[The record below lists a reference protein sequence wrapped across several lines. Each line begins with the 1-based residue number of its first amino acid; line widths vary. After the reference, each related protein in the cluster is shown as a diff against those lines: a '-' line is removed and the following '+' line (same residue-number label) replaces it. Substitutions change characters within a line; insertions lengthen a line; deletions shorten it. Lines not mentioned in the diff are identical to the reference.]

1 MHLSI
6 SDFRAAIKQLGGQD
20 GANELFR
27 AAAYGTPNAPRMA
40 PIGLADESPNCVGS
54 RLGWR
59 LLERAENALG
69 VAMWANY
76 GAASL
81 VLVAD
86 MGGPMGIWVPVKR

>member
-6 SDFRAAIKQLGGQD
+6 SDFRAAIKKLGGQD

-27 AAAYGTPNAPRMA
+27 AAAYGTQGAPKM
-40 PIGLADESPNCVGS
+40 GLVGFVGESPNSVGL
-54 RLGWR
+54 RLGWS
-59 LLERAENALG
+59 LLERGENALG
-69 VAMWANY
+69 VAIWANY

-86 MGGPMGIWVPVKR
+86 LGGPMGIWLPVKR